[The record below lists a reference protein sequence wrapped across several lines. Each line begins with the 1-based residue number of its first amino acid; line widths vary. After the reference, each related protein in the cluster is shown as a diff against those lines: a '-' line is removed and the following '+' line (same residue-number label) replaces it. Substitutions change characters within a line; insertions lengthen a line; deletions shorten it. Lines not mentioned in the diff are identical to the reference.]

1 MGYMASRL
9 VLRIQERYAKLT
21 AGEQKLAQLILE
33 RQDDILTHSAT
44 EIAEM
49 AGVSKATAARFFQHL
64 GYADFNEVKVQAREE
79 RNRAEP
85 YEFSVTN
92 SEQMAM
98 GRAIGAHLELELKNL
113 TRTFEELRSD
123 KIREAAEMIGN
134 APRVWVLG
142 LGSEEGF
149 ARYARLLFSR
159 LRHSVMILGI
169 NQGSWAEDLAMT
181 GPKDVLLL
189 ITLPPRPAILKS
201 ILSYAQTSRLNVIT
215 ITDRTSML
223 DMQKVSKVVLPCHVS
238 SFALGPSHTA
248 VGSAI
253 RLLALT
259 YAAHAGK
266 SALQRVEIVD
276 SIHDE
281 LTDMI

>member
-1 MGYMASRL
+1 MASRL
-9 VLRIQERYAKLT
+9 VLRIQERYSRLT
-21 AGEQKLAQLILE
+21 SGEQKLAQLILD

-64 GYADFNEVKVQAREE
+64 GYADFNEVKLQAREE
-79 RNRAEP
+79 RNRTQP
-85 YEFSVTN
+85 YEFSVTK
-92 SEQMAM
+92 SEQVAM
-98 GRAIGAHLELELKNL
+98 GRTIGAHLELELRNL
-113 TRTFEELRSD
+113 TKTFEELRSD
-123 KIREAAEMIGN
+123 KVREAAELIAD

-142 LGSEEGF
+142 LGPEEGF
-149 ARYARLLFSR
+149 ARYARLLFAR
-159 LRHSVMILGI
+159 LRHGVMILGI

-189 ITLPPRPAILKS
+189 ITLPPHQSVLKP
-201 ILSYAQTSRLNVIT
+201 ILSFAATSRLNVVT

-223 DMQKVSKVVLPCHVS
+223 EAQRHSKVVLPCHVS

-248 VGSAI
+248 VSSAI

-259 YAAHAGK
+259 FAAKVGK
-266 SALQRVEIVD
+266 SAEQRSEIVA
-276 SIHDE
+276 SIHEE
-281 LTDMI
+281 LGDLE